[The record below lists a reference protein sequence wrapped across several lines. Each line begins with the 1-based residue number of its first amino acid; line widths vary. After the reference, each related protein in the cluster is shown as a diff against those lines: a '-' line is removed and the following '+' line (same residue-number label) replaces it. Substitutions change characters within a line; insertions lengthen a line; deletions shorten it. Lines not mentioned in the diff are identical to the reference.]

1 MICGGIGNNGVA
13 REPTYAGDNRM
24 PSIQVRPARRNEFE
38 VWMPLWRGYQ
48 AFYNVD
54 NADGVSRTTWQR
66 FFDPAEPMHCDL
78 AEVDG
83 VVRGLV
89 HSIDHRSC
97 WMTQHSCYLQDLFVV
112 PECRG
117 QGLGR
122 RLIEHVY
129 VQARARGCARVHWL
143 THETNTDAMKLYDR
157 IADKP
162 GFVQYRKAI

>member
-1 MICGGIGNNGVA
+1 MSPIHIRAA
-13 REPTYAGDNRM
+13 RATDFDA
-24 PSIQVRPARRNEFE
+24 
-38 VWMPLWRGYQ
+38 WLPLWRGYQ
-48 AFYNVD
+48 AFYKVD
-54 NADGVSRTTWQR
+54 IPDEVTRGTWQR
-66 FFDPAEPMHCDL
+66 FHDDAEPMHCDL

-97 WMTQHSCYLQDLFVV
+97 WMKEHSCYLQDLFVA
-112 PECRG
+112 PELRD

-129 VQARARGCARVHWL
+129 AQAKARGCARVHWL
-143 THETNTDAMKLYDR
+143 THETNTAAMKLYDR

-162 GFVQYRKAI
+162 GFVQYRKAV

>member
-1 MICGGIGNNGVA
+1 MTTTRVRAA
-13 REPTYAGDNRM
+13 RADEYAL
-24 PSIQVRPARRNEFE
+24 
-38 VWMPLWRGYQ
+38 WMPLWRGYQ
-48 AFYNVD
+48 AFYRVD
-54 NADGVSRTTWQR
+54 IADDVSRTTWQR

-78 AEVDG
+78 LEVDG

-97 WMTQHSCYLQDLFVV
+97 WMKEQSCYLQDLFVA

-129 VQARARGCARVHWL
+129 AQARARGCARVHWL
-143 THETNTDAMKLYDR
+143 THETNYEGMKLYDS

-162 GFVQYRKAI
+162 GFVQYRKAL

>member
-1 MICGGIGNNGVA
+1 
-13 REPTYAGDNRM
+13 M
-24 PSIQVRPARRNEFE
+24 PSIQVRAVRRDEFD

-48 AFYNVD
+48 SFYKVD
-54 NADGVSRTTWQR
+54 IAEDVSRTTWQR
-66 FFDPAEPMHCDL
+66 FFDPAEPMHCDFV
-78 AEVDG
+78 EVDG

-97 WMTQHSCYLQDLFVV
+97 WMKEYSCYLQDLFVA

-129 VQARARGCARVHWL
+129 AQAKARGCARVHWL
-143 THETNTDAMKLYDR
+143 THETNFDAMKLYDR

>member
-1 MICGGIGNNGVA
+1 
-13 REPTYAGDNRM
+13 M
-24 PSIQVRPARRNEFE
+24 PAVLVRAARRDEFD
-38 VWMPLWRGYQ
+38 VWLPLWRGYQ
-48 AFYNVD
+48 DFYKVD
-54 NADGVSRTTWQR
+54 IADAVSRLTWQR
-66 FFDPAEPMHCDL
+66 FFDPAEPMHCDFV
-78 AEVDG
+78 EVQG

-97 WMTQHSCYLQDLFVV
+97 WMQEHSCYLQDLFVA

-129 VQARARGCARVHWL
+129 VQAKVRGCARVHWL
-143 THETNTDAMKLYDR
+143 THETNAEAMKLYDR

>member
-1 MICGGIGNNGVA
+1 MPTIRVRAA
-13 REPTYAGDNRM
+13 RADEYA
-24 PSIQVRPARRNEFE
+24 
-38 VWMPLWRGYQ
+38 VWLPLWRGYQ
-48 AFYNVD
+48 GFYKVD
-54 NADGVSRTTWQR
+54 IADAVSRTTWQR
-66 FFDPAEPMHCDL
+66 FFDDDMPMHCDF

-97 WMTQHSCYLQDLFVV
+97 WMKEYSCYLQDLFVA

-117 QGLGR
+117 QRLGR

-129 VQARARGCARVHWL
+129 AQAKARGCARVHWL
-143 THETNTDAMKLYDR
+143 THESNTDAMKLYDR

-162 GFVQYRKAI
+162 GFVQYRKAL

>member
-1 MICGGIGNNGVA
+1 MTTRLVRAA
-13 REPTYAGDNRM
+13 RAD
-24 PSIQVRPARRNEFE
+24 EFAT
-38 VWMPLWRGYQ
+38 WMPLWRGYQ
-48 AFYNVD
+48 AFYKVD
-54 NADGVSRTTWQR
+54 LAEDVSRTTWQR
-66 FFDPAEPMHCDL
+66 FFVDAEPMHCDF

-97 WMTQHSCYLQDLFVV
+97 WTKEPSCYLQDLFVE
-112 PECRG
+112 PSHRG
-117 QGLGR
+117 HGLGR

-129 VQARARGCARVHWL
+129 AQAKARGCARVHWL

-157 IADKP
+157 IADKS